1 MTEDSLACPD
11 CTASYTVSDNYCRKC
26 GMYVAA
32 LREMPLVK
40 AAPADPPMRIDHE
53 RAGLPAPVKKAA
65 TALAIGTALQI
76 GVNLAGRYLAGHATR
91 QAANAVR
98 PRPAAT
104 RRPAVQE
111 SRDLIDPGQDTV
123 SVSET
128 VMVRRVW
135 IRRN

>member
-1 MTEDSLACPD
+1 
-11 CTASYTVSDNYCRKC
+11 
-26 GMYVAA
+26 MYVAA
-32 LREMPLVK
+32 LHEMPLVK
-40 AAPADPPMRIDHE
+40 AAPADPPMRVDRE
-53 RAGLPAPVKKAA
+53 RSSLPAPVKKAA

-76 GVNLAGRYLAGHATR
+76 GVNLAGRYLAGQATR

-98 PRPAAT
+98 PRAVSRRKPAA
-104 RRPAVQE
+104 QQ

>member
-11 CTASYTVSDNYCRKC
+11 CTASYTVNDNYCRKC

-32 LREMPLVK
+32 LRAMPLVQ
-40 AAPADPPMRIDHE
+40 AAPADPPMRLDNG

-91 QAANAVR
+91 AAANSLR
-98 PRPAAT
+98 SRPASMSK
-104 RRPAVQE
+104 PAVQQ
-111 SRDLIDPGQDTV
+111 SRELIDAAQDTV